1 VLVVD
6 DERVIRIVVRMALED
21 AGYVVH
27 EAPDGVI
34 ALEMLLLSPQP
45 LVVVLDLMMPYMSG
59 TEVLENLATEPLW
72 ARRHSVVVLTAM
84 GEQLTSQRLRPLREQ
99 LAIPLV
105 AKPFEVEELL
115 EAVAA
120 AARRLPPA

>member
-6 DERVIRIVVRMALED
+6 DDSVIRTVVRAALED

-27 EAPDGVI
+27 EAADGVI
-34 ALEMLLLSPQP
+34 AMDILLLSPDPQ
-45 LVVVLDLMMPYMSG
+45 VVVLDLMMPRMAG
-59 TEVLENLATEPLW
+59 TEVLEFLALEPVW
-72 ARRHSVVVLTAM
+72 ARRHTVVVLTAM
-84 GEQLTSQRLRPLREQ
+84 GHWLTSQRLQPLQEQ
-99 LAIPLV
+99 LEIPVV

-115 EAVAA
+115 TAVAE